1 MNSHHN
7 LHRRRLLE
15 QGLVAGL
22 GAPFFGSI
30 QAQAVDQENP
40 RGAVQAGRLD
50 AQAIIKQA
58 SSAKGHIL
66 VVFEL
71 SGGNDGL
78 NTVVPYGDDAYY
90 RLRPKLGIA
99 RDKLRRIDDRFGFHP
114 AMAGFER
121 LYKDGHLAVVHGCGY
136 ERPSFSHF
144 QSMAWWQTATP
155 NGGNPHGWIG
165 RLADSLYPP
174 GAPTPVV
181 NIDAGQSLAVAGL
194 KHTPL
199 VFENPAALI
208 RQGEAGGQTLL
219 TTVAPNQ
226 AGLSEDLAFL
236 RANARSATE
245 GAQVIGE
252 AIARYKTP
260 VDYGIVPTQLPKVA
274 ALIAAKHSAS
284 IYYASY
290 RNNAFDTHV
299 QQADLHSRLLTYTS
313 DAISA
318 FFKDMQ
324 RLGRAQ
330 DCSMLVFSEF
340 GRRPRE
346 NNNRGTDHGTAG
358 PMFLIGPGVRGG
370 LHGTPVDLDKLN
382 DTDNLAHTVDFRQV
396 YASVIDQWMGGDSRA
411 VLGRGFDA
419 LKLYT

>member
-1 MNSHHN
+1 MNHHFSPS
-7 LHRRRLLE
+7 RRRVIE
-15 QGLVAGL
+15 QGLLASL
-22 GAPFFGSI
+22 GTPFVGKSM
-30 QAQAVDQENP
+30 AQGRNP
-40 RGAVQAGRLD
+40 GA
-50 AQAIIKQA
+50 A
-58 SSAKGHIL
+58 SKDRIL

-99 RDKLRRIDDRFGFHP
+99 RDKLRLIDDRFGFHP

-121 LYKDGHLAVVHGCGY
+121 LYKDGQLAVVHGCGY

-144 QSMAWWQTATP
+144 QSMAWWHTATP
-155 NGGNPHGWIG
+155 NGGSQNGWVG
-165 RLADSLYPP
+165 RLADTLYPV
-174 GAPTPVV
+174 GAQTPVV
-181 NIDAGQSLAVAGL
+181 NIDAAQSLAVAGA

-199 VFENPAALI
+199 VFEDPSALI
-208 RQGEAGGQTLL
+208 RQGEASSQGLL
-219 TTVAPNQ
+219 TGVAQNPS
-226 AGLSEDLAFL
+226 GLPEDLAFL

-245 GAQVIGE
+245 GAQAIGE

-274 ALIAAKHSAS
+274 ALIAAQHSAR

-299 QQADLHSRLLTYTS
+299 QQADLHSRLLTYCS

-324 RLGRAQ
+324 RIGRAQ
-330 DCSMLVFSEF
+330 DCTMLVFSEF

-370 LHGTPVDLDKLN
+370 LHGAPVNLEKLN
-382 DTDNLAHTVDFRQV
+382 ETDNLTHTVDFRQV

-411 VLGRGFDA
+411 VLGTGFDPMN
-419 LKLYT
+419 LYI

>member
-1 MNSHHN
+1 MNHHFSPN
-7 LHRRRLLE
+7 RRRLIE
-15 QGLVAGL
+15 QGLVASL
-22 GAPFFGSI
+22 STPFIGTSMAQGRGSS
-30 QAQAVDQENP
+30 VVSKD
-40 RGAVQAGRLD
+40 R
-50 AQAIIKQA
+50 
-58 SSAKGHIL
+58 IL

-99 RDKLRRIDDRFGFHP
+99 RDKLRKIDDRFGFHP

-121 LYKDGHLAVVHGCGY
+121 LYKDGQLAVVHGCGY

-155 NGGNPHGWIG
+155 NGGSQNGWIG
-165 RLADSLYPP
+165 RLADTLYPI
-174 GAPTPVV
+174 GAATPVV
-181 NIDAGQSLAVAGL
+181 NIDAAQSLAVAGA

-199 VFENPAALI
+199 VFEDPSALI
-208 RQGEAGGQTLL
+208 RQGEAGTQALL
-219 TTVAPNQ
+219 TGVAQNPS
-226 AGLSEDLAFL
+226 GLTEDLAFL

-245 GAQVIGE
+245 GAQAISE

-274 ALIAAKHSAS
+274 ALVAAQHSAR

-299 QQADLHSRLLTYTS
+299 QQADLHSRLLTYCS

-324 RLGRAQ
+324 RIGRAQ
-330 DCSMLVFSEF
+330 DCTMLVFSEF

-358 PMFLIGPGVRGG
+358 PMFVIGPGVRGG
-370 LHGTPVDLDKLN
+370 LHGTPVDLEKLN
-382 DTDNLAHTVDFRQV
+382 ETDNLTHTVDFRQV

-411 VLGRGFDA
+411 VLGTGFDP

>member
-1 MNSHHN
+1 MNDSFFH
-7 LHRRRLLE
+7 HRRRLIE
-15 QGLVAGL
+15 QSLVASLASSATGL
-22 GAPFFGSI
+22 SLAQSI
-30 QAQAVDQENP
+30 AQS
-40 RGAVQAGRLD
+40 AG
-50 AQAIIKQA
+50 QA
-58 SSAKGHIL
+58 SSSNGRQDFAQRAANKERIL

-90 RLRPKLGIA
+90 RLRPKLGIP

-121 LYKDGHLAVVHGCGY
+121 LYKDGHMAVVHGCGY

-155 NGGNPHGWIG
+155 NSGSASGWIG
-165 RLADSLYPP
+165 RLADSLYPV
-174 GAPTPVV
+174 GTPTPVV
-181 NIDAGQSLAVAGL
+181 NIDAAQSLAVAGN

-199 VFENPAALI
+199 VFEDPTALV
-208 RQGEAGGQTLL
+208 RQGEASGQPLL
-219 TTVAPNQ
+219 TGIAQNQ
-226 AGLSEDLAFL
+226 PSISEDLAFL

-245 GAQVIGE
+245 GAQAIGE

-274 ALIAAKHSAS
+274 ALIAAKHSAR

-330 DCSMLVFSEF
+330 DCTMLVFSEF

-358 PMFLIGPGVRGG
+358 PMFVIGPGVRGG
-370 LHGTPVDLDKLN
+370 LHGTPVDLGKLD
-382 DTDNLAHTVDFRQV
+382 DTDNLSHTVDFRQV
-396 YASVIDQWMGGDSRA
+396 YSSIIDQWMGGQA
-411 VLGRGFDA
+411 QMVLGKDFDG
-419 LKLYT
+419 LKLYS

>member
-1 MNSHHN
+1 MNAYFSSN
-7 LHRRRLLE
+7 RRRLLE

-22 GAPFFGSI
+22 GGTLASMGM
-30 QAQAVDQENP
+30 AQSNNQ
-40 RGAVQAGRLD
+40 R
-50 AQAIIKQA
+50 A
-58 SSAKGHIL
+58 SSRDHIL

-90 RLRPKLGIA
+90 RLRPKLGIP
-99 RDKLRRIDDRFGFHP
+99 RDKLRKVDDHFGFHP

-121 LYKDGHLAVVHGCGY
+121 LYKDGHMAVVHGCGY
-136 ERPSFSHF
+136 EQPSFSHF

-155 NGGNPHGWIG
+155 NSGSPSGWIG
-165 RLADSLYPP
+165 RLADSLYAP
-174 GAPTPVV
+174 GTPTPVV
-181 NIDAGQSLAVAGL
+181 NIDAAQSLAVAGK

-199 VFENPAALI
+199 VFEDPSALI
-208 RQGEAGGQTLL
+208 RQGEANGQSLL
-219 TTVAPNQ
+219 TGVAQ
-226 AGLSEDLAFL
+226 DQSGISDDLAFL

-245 GAQVIGE
+245 GAQAIGE
-252 AIARYKTP
+252 AIARYKSP

-274 ALIAAKHSAS
+274 ALIAAKHSAR

-318 FFKDMQ
+318 FFKDMH

-330 DCSMLVFSEF
+330 DCTMLVFSEF

-358 PMFLIGPGVRGG
+358 PIF
-370 LHGTPVDLDKLN
+370 
-382 DTDNLAHTVDFRQV
+382 
-396 YASVIDQWMGGDSRA
+396 VI
-411 VLGRGFDA
+411 
-419 LKLYT
+419 

>member
-1 MNSHHN
+1 MNHYFSPN
-7 LHRRRLLE
+7 RRRLIE

-22 GAPFFGSI
+22 GVPFMHKSM
-30 QAQAVDQENP
+30 AQS
-40 RGAVQAGRLD
+40 RSSG
-50 AQAIIKQA
+50 A
-58 SSAKGHIL
+58 SSKERIL

-121 LYKDGHLAVVHGCGY
+121 LYKDGQLAVVHGCGY

-144 QSMAWWQTATP
+144 QSMAWWQTASP
-155 NGGNPHGWIG
+155 NSGSQNGWIG
-165 RLADSLYPP
+165 RLADSLYAP
-174 GAPTPVV
+174 GVATPVV
-181 NIDAGQSLAVAGL
+181 NIDAAQSLAVAGT

-199 VFENPAALI
+199 VFEDPSALI
-208 RQGEAGGQTLL
+208 RQGEAASQALL
-219 TTVAPNQ
+219 TGVAQNHTSLP
-226 AGLSEDLAFL
+226 EDLAFL
-236 RANARSATE
+236 RANARSATD
-245 GAQVIGE
+245 GAQAIGE

-274 ALIAAKHSAS
+274 ALIAAQHSAR

-299 QQADLHSRLLTYTS
+299 QQADVHSRLLTYCS

-324 RLGRAQ
+324 RIGRAQ

-370 LHGTPVDLDKLN
+370 LHGAPVDLNKLN
-382 DTDNLAHTVDFRQV
+382 ETDNLTHTVDFRQV

-411 VLGRGFDA
+411 VLGKGFDP

>member
-1 MNSHHN
+1 MNPYFSPN
-7 LHRRRLLE
+7 RRRLIK
-15 QGLVAGL
+15 QGLLASL
-22 GAPFFGSI
+22 SGSLANVSM
-30 QAQAVDQENP
+30 AQA
-40 RGAVQAGRLD
+40 GVQKA
-50 AQAIIKQA
+50 
-58 SSAKGHIL
+58 SAKDRIL

-90 RLRPKLGIA
+90 RLRPKLGIP
-99 RDKLRRIDDRFGFHP
+99 RDKLRKIDDRFGFHP

-121 LYKDGHLAVVHGCGY
+121 LYKDGQMAVVHGCGY

-155 NGGNPHGWIG
+155 NGGSPNGWIG
-165 RLADSLYPP
+165 RLADSLYAP
-174 GAPTPVV
+174 GTPTPVV
-181 NIDAGQSLAVAGL
+181 NIDGTQSLAVAGN

-199 VFENPAALI
+199 VFEDPAALV
-208 RQGEAGGQTLL
+208 RQGEANGQGLL
-219 TTVAPNQ
+219 TGVARDTS
-226 AGLSEDLAFL
+226 GITEDLAFL

-245 GAQVIGE
+245 GAQAIGE

-274 ALIAAKHSAS
+274 ALIAAKHSAR

-330 DCSMLVFSEF
+330 DCTMLVFSEF

-358 PMFLIGPGVRGG
+358 PMFVIGPGVRGG
-370 LHGTPVDLDKLN
+370 LHGAPVDLEKLS

-396 YASVIDQWMGGDSRA
+396 YSSVIDQWMGGDSRA
-411 VLGRGFDA
+411 VLGRDFGA
-419 LKLYT
+419 LKLYS

>member
-1 MNSHHN
+1 MNTINSIQ
-7 LHRRRLLE
+7 RRRWLE
-15 QGLVAGL
+15 QGIVAGL
-22 GAPFFGSI
+22 GACGTVMAQDASRKSQNETLGGGAASAGSK
-30 QAQAVDQENP
+30 E
-40 RGAVQAGRLD
+40 R
-50 AQAIIKQA
+50 
-58 SSAKGHIL
+58 IL

-90 RLRPKLGIA
+90 RLRPKLGIP
-99 RDKLRRIDDRFGFHP
+99 RDKLRRIDERFGFHP
-114 AMAGFER
+114 SMAGFER
-121 LYKDGHLAVVHGCGY
+121 LYKDGHMAVVHGCGY
-136 ERPSFSHF
+136 EQPSFSHF

-155 NGGNPHGWIG
+155 NGGNPSGWVG
-165 RLADSLYPP
+165 RLADSLYPV
-174 GAPTPVV
+174 GTATPVV
-181 NIDAGQSLAVAGL
+181 NIDAAQSLAVAGV

-208 RQGEAGGQTLL
+208 RQGEAGSQPLL
-219 TTVAPNQ
+219 TKVAQNQ
-226 AGLSEDLAFL
+226 SGLLEDLAFL

-245 GAQVIGE
+245 GAQAIGE

-274 ALIAAKHSAS
+274 ALIAAKHSAR

-330 DCSMLVFSEF
+330 DCTMLVFSEF

-370 LHGTPVDLDKLN
+370 LHGTPVNLEKLN
-382 DTDNLAHTVDFRQV
+382 ETDNLSHTVDFRQV
-396 YASVIDQWMGGDSRA
+396 YASVIDHWMGGSSRA
-411 VLGRGFDA
+411 VLGRDFEG
-419 LKLYT
+419 LNLYT

>member
-1 MNSHHN
+1 MNHYFSPN
-7 LHRRRLLE
+7 RRRLIE

-22 GAPFFGSI
+22 GVPFMHKSM
-30 QAQAVDQENP
+30 AQSRSP
-40 RGAVQAGRLD
+40 G
-50 AQAIIKQA
+50 A
-58 SSAKGHIL
+58 SSKERIL

-78 NTVVPYGDDAYY
+78 NTVVPYGDDTYY

-121 LYKDGHLAVVHGCGY
+121 LYKDGQLAVVHGCGY

-144 QSMAWWQTATP
+144 QSMAWWQTASP
-155 NGGNPHGWIG
+155 NSGSQNGWIG
-165 RLADSLYPP
+165 RLADSLYAP
-174 GAPTPVV
+174 GVATPVV
-181 NIDAGQSLAVAGL
+181 NIDAAQSLAVAGT

-199 VFENPAALI
+199 VFEDPSALI
-208 RQGEAGGQTLL
+208 RQGEAASQALL
-219 TTVAPNQ
+219 TGVAQNHTSLP
-226 AGLSEDLAFL
+226 EDLAFL
-236 RANARSATE
+236 RANARSATD
-245 GAQVIGE
+245 GAQAIGE

-274 ALIAAKHSAS
+274 ALIAAQHSAR

-299 QQADLHSRLLTYTS
+299 QQADVHSRLLTYCS

-324 RLGRAQ
+324 RIGRAQ

-370 LHGTPVDLDKLN
+370 LHGAPVDLNKLN
-382 DTDNLAHTVDFRQV
+382 ETDNLTHTVDFRQV

-411 VLGRGFDA
+411 VLGKGFDP